1 MSEIMLMLIK
11 SDGEDEDENEEHVL
25 VALDNDNY
33 DGEYEDNDLRGS
45 RLLVDPLGCSRLTPP
60 PSCKSL
66 ASTRA
71 PPPPSCKS
79 LESSAISLPAALLDS
94 RDSRVPGPA
103 AALTLQTMK
112 KSENWGKL
120 FKEIFPM
127 LKKTENPGN
136 NFCFF
141 SQTWRGGAA
150 FTLPL
155 TVYLSI

>member
-1 MSEIMLMLIK
+1 MKCYCLLNFKLKPTCYGLVEAEEVAPLASQVTTFNTMSRRMSEIMLMLIK

-33 DGEYEDNDLRGS
+33 DCEYEDNDLRGS

-71 PPPPSCKS
+71 PPPPSCNS

-103 AALTLQTMK
+103 GVGIFRISNAE
-112 KSENWGKL
+112 EN
-120 FKEIFPM
+120 
-127 LKKTENPGN
+127 
-136 NFCFF
+136 
-141 SQTWRGGAA
+141 
-150 FTLPL
+150 
-155 TVYLSI
+155 

>member
-1 MSEIMLMLIK
+1 MSEIMLIK

-25 VALDNDNY
+25 VALDNDHY

-103 AALTLQTMK
+103 GVVSFRIWNAE
-112 KSENWGKL
+112 EN
-120 FKEIFPM
+120 
-127 LKKTENPGN
+127 
-136 NFCFF
+136 
-141 SQTWRGGAA
+141 
-150 FTLPL
+150 
-155 TVYLSI
+155 

>member
-71 PPPPSCKS
+71 PPPPSCNS

-141 SQTWRGGAA
+141 PKPGGEA
-150 FTLPL
+150 LPS
-155 TVYLSI
+155 LSP